1 MKKNAL
7 RVIALVLVAG
17 MLFAFA
23 SCTQEIHV
31 RFVDKEGNDI
41 DISGLVSAP
50 VVQAP
55 ATQAPATQT
64 PATQA
69 PATQAPVTQAPAT
82 QAPATQAPATEAP
95 ATEAPA
101 TQAPATEAPATQ
113 APATEAPAT
122 EAPATDAP
130 ATNGMPSTTEEITAF
145 YKKAVDEVKAGAAG
159 YTKKEWQNVDAVN
172 IGGSAV
178 NSAVTSVLGSF
189 MTVEADA
196 QEQINE
202 KGSDDAN
209 RRIAAWTL
217 TDLSQVAS
225 ATCVQDGSNY
235 KITIIMKDE
244 DTPKKEGSVLG
255 QVTGALLYWEDIE
268 TTLTT
273 DPTVTKILTEF
284 SDIHVLYKGYKIEA
298 VMTPDGK
305 FVSID
310 HTADV
315 DILIGHAKILVF
327 NVDNKS
333 GHMWNYCKFYNFVY

>member
-1 MKKNAL
+1 MKKNAF
-7 RVIALVLVAG
+7 RVIALALVAA

-31 RFVDKEGNDI
+31 RFVDKDGNDV
-41 DISGLVSAP
+41 DISGLVGGVQNVGGSTNTPVVENTTSAP
-50 VVQAP
+50 VQQTPSTEATTAAPSTEATTAAPSTEATTAAPSGEATTAAP
-55 ATQAPATQT
+55 APAG
-64 PATQA
+64 ALSENMSSA
-69 PATQAPVTQAPAT
+69 DVVAA
-82 QAPATQAPATEAP
+82 
-95 ATEAPA
+95 
-101 TQAPATEAPATQ
+101 
-113 APATEAPAT
+113 
-122 EAPATDAP
+122 
-130 ATNGMPSTTEEITAF
+130 
-145 YKKAVDEVKAGAAG
+145 YKKAVDDVRAGAAG

-196 QEQINE
+196 QEQINA
-202 KGSDDAN
+202 KGSEDAT
-209 RRIAAWTL
+209 RRIAPWVL
-217 TDLSQVAS
+217 TDLSKVAS
-225 ATCVQDGSNY
+225 ATCAKDGSNY
-235 KITIIMKDE
+235 KLTIIMKDE

-268 TTLTT
+268 KTLTE

-284 SDIHVLYKGYKIEA
+284 SDIHVNYKGYKIEA

-305 FVSID
+305 LVSID

-333 GHMWNYCKFYNFVY
+333 GHMWNYCKFYNFTY

>member
-1 MKKNAL
+1 MKKNAF
-7 RVIALVLVAG
+7 RVIALALVAA

-31 RFVDKEGNDI
+31 RFVDKDGNDV
-41 DISGLVSAP
+41 DISGLIGGGAQNVVNTTPEQTTSAP
-50 VVQAP
+50 V
-55 ATQAPATQT
+55 QT
-64 PATQA
+64 PS
-69 PATQAPVTQAPAT
+69 
-82 QAPATQAPATEAP
+82 TEATTAAP
-95 ATEAPA
+95 STEATTA
-101 TQAPATEAPATQ
+101 APSTEATTA
-113 APATEAPAT
+113 APSTEATTA
-122 EAPATDAP
+122 APSTS
-130 ATNGMPSTTEEITAF
+130 NGMPSTTAEITAF
-145 YKKAVDEVKAGAAG
+145 YKKGVDDVKAGAAG

-196 QEQINE
+196 QEQINA

-209 RRIAAWTL
+209 RRITAWTL
-217 TDLSQVAS
+217 TDLSKVAS
-225 ATCVQDGSNY
+225 ATCVQDGANY

-268 TTLTT
+268 KTLTE

-284 SDIHVLYKGYKIEA
+284 SDIHVNYKGYKIEA
-298 VMTPDGK
+298 TMTPDGK
-305 FVSID
+305 FISID

-315 DILIGHAKILVF
+315 DIIIGHAKILVF

-333 GHMWNYCKFYNFVY
+333 GHMWNYCKFYNFTY

>member
-1 MKKNAL
+1 MHNIITADAVSFERGTNLMKKNAF
-7 RVIALVLVAG
+7 RVIALALVAA

-31 RFVDKEGNDI
+31 RFVDKDGNDV
-41 DISGLVSAP
+41 DISGLMSGVQNVVNTTPSTEATTSAP
-50 VVQAP
+50 VQ
-55 ATQAPATQT
+55 QT
-64 PATQA
+64 PS
-69 PATQAPVTQAPAT
+69 
-82 QAPATQAPATEAP
+82 TEATT
-95 ATEAPA
+95 AAPS
-101 TQAPATEAPATQ
+101 TS
-113 APATEAPAT
+113 
-122 EAPATDAP
+122 
-130 ATNGMPSTTEEITAF
+130 NGMPTTTAEITAF
-145 YKKAVDEVKAGAAG
+145 YKKAVDDVRAGAAG
-159 YTKKEWQNVDAVN
+159 YTKKEWQNVDNVN

-196 QEQINE
+196 QEQVNA
-202 KGSDDAN
+202 KGSEDAT
-209 RRIAAWTL
+209 RRIAPWTL
-217 TDLSQVAS
+217 TDLSKVAS
-225 ATCVQDGSNY
+225 ATCVQDGANY

-284 SDIHVLYKGYKIEA
+284 SDIHVNYKGYKIEA
-298 VMTPDGK
+298 VMTTDGK
-305 FVSID
+305 IVSID

-315 DILIGHAKILVF
+315 DIIIGHAKILVF

-333 GHMWNYCKFYNFVY
+333 GHMWNYCKFYNFTY

>member
-1 MKKNAL
+1 MKKNAF
-7 RVIALVLVAG
+7 RVIALALVAA

-31 RFVDKEGNDI
+31 RFVDKDGNDV
-41 DISGLVSAP
+41 DISGLVGGVQNVGGSTNTPVVENTTAAP
-50 VVQAP
+50 VQQTPSQTEATTAAPSTEATTAAPSGEATTAAP
-55 ATQAPATQT
+55 APAG
-64 PATQA
+64 ALSENMSSA
-69 PATQAPVTQAPAT
+69 DVVAA
-82 QAPATQAPATEAP
+82 
-95 ATEAPA
+95 
-101 TQAPATEAPATQ
+101 
-113 APATEAPAT
+113 
-122 EAPATDAP
+122 
-130 ATNGMPSTTEEITAF
+130 
-145 YKKAVDEVKAGAAG
+145 YKKAVDDVRAGAAG

-178 NSAVTSVLGSF
+178 NAAVTSVLGSF

-196 QEQINE
+196 SEQVNA
-202 KGSDDAN
+202 KGSEDAAN
-209 RRIAAWTL
+209 RINPWVL
-217 TDLSQVAS
+217 TDLSKVAS
-225 ATCVQDGSNY
+225 ATCAKDGSNY
-235 KITIIMKDE
+235 KLTIIMKDE

-268 TTLTT
+268 KTLTE

-284 SDIHVLYKGYKIEA
+284 SDIHVNYKGYKIEA

-305 FVSID
+305 LVSID

-333 GHMWNYCKFYNFVY
+333 GHMWNYCKFYNFTY

>member
-1 MKKNAL
+1 MHNIITADAVSFERGTNLMKKNAF
-7 RVIALVLVAG
+7 RVIALALVAA

-31 RFVDKEGNDI
+31 RFVDKDGNDV
-41 DISGLVSAP
+41 DISGLMSGVQNVVNTTPSTEATTSAP
-50 VVQAP
+50 VQ
-55 ATQAPATQT
+55 QT
-64 PATQA
+64 PS
-69 PATQAPVTQAPAT
+69 
-82 QAPATQAPATEAP
+82 TEATTAAP
-95 ATEAPA
+95 STEATTA
-101 TQAPATEAPATQ
+101 APSTEATTA
-113 APATEAPAT
+113 APSTS
-122 EAPATDAP
+122 
-130 ATNGMPSTTEEITAF
+130 NGMPTTTAEITAF
-145 YKKAVDEVKAGAAG
+145 YKKAVDDVRAGAAG
-159 YTKKEWQNVDAVN
+159 YTKKEWQNVDNVN

-196 QEQINE
+196 QEQVNA
-202 KGSDDAN
+202 KGSEDAT
-209 RRIAAWTL
+209 RRIAPWTL
-217 TDLSQVAS
+217 TDLSKVAS
-225 ATCVQDGSNY
+225 ATCVQDGANY

-284 SDIHVLYKGYKIEA
+284 SDIHVNYKGYKIEA
-298 VMTPDGK
+298 VMTTDGK
-305 FVSID
+305 IVSID

-315 DILIGHAKILVF
+315 DIIIGHAKILVF

-333 GHMWNYCKFYNFVY
+333 GHMWNYCKFYNFTY

>member
-1 MKKNAL
+1 MKKNVL
-7 RVIALVLVAG
+7 RVISLVLVAG

-31 RFVDKEGNDI
+31 RFVDKDGNDV
-41 DISGLVSAP
+41 DISGLVGVVGNNTNTTPNTNTNTNTPAP
-50 VVQAP
+50 QEQTTAAP
-55 ATQAPATQT
+55 APQEQTTAAPSQGETTTAAPSQGETTTAAPSQETTTAAPAPST
-64 PATQA
+64 
-69 PATQAPVTQAPAT
+69 
-82 QAPATQAPATEAP
+82 
-95 ATEAPA
+95 
-101 TQAPATEAPATQ
+101 
-113 APATEAPAT
+113 
-122 EAPATDAP
+122 
-130 ATNGMPSTTEEITAF
+130 GMPSTTAEITDF
-145 YKKAVDEVKAGAAG
+145 YKKAVDEIKAGNAG

-196 QEQINE
+196 KEQISE
-202 KGSDDAN
+202 KGSDDAKN
-209 RRIAAWTL
+209 RIAAWTL
-217 TDLSQVAS
+217 TDLSQVAK
-225 ATCVQDGSNY
+225 ADCVKDGDNY

-244 DTPKKEGSVLG
+244 DTPKKSGSVLG

-268 TTLTT
+268 NTLTS
-273 DPTVTKILTEF
+273 DSTVTAILKEF
-284 SDIHVLYKGYKIEA
+284 RDIHVIYKGYKIEA

-315 DILIGHAKILVF
+315 DILIGYAKILF
-327 NVDNKS
+327 FDIENKS

>member
-55 ATQAPATQT
+55 ATEA

-82 QAPATQAPATEAP
+82 QAPATEAPATQAP

-122 EAPATDAP
+122 EAPATEAP
-130 ATNGMPSTTEEITAF
+130 ATEAPAGTGMPATTAEITDF
-145 YKKAVDEVKAGAAG
+145 YKKAVDDIKAGKAG

-172 IGGSAV
+172 IGASVV

-196 QEQINE
+196 EEQINAL
-202 KGSDDAN
+202 GSDEAKN
-209 RRIAAWTL
+209 RIGAWTL

-255 QVTGALLYWEDIE
+255 QVTNSLLYWEDIE
-268 TTLTT
+268 ETLTT
-273 DPTVTKILTEF
+273 DPTVTKILTGF
-284 SDIHVLYKGYKIEA
+284 SNIQVVYKGYKIEA

-315 DILIGHAKILVF
+315 DILIGQAKILVF
-327 NVDNKS
+327 TIENKS
-333 GHMWNYCKFYNFVY
+333 GHMWNYCKFYNFQY